1 MFLRNPFAKLGGAA
15 RDNMPPP
22 FDPAPVKSRDA
33 TPASRPS
40 DWLARSTARH
50 VRLVTYNV
58 HGCIGTDGR
67 MSETRIGDVLA
78 EIDADVIVLQ
88 ELDVGRRRS
97 SRGHQPEKIALQ
109 LNMSFLFC
117 PSVRDGDEHYGH
129 AVMSRLPLHLVQS
142 EELPRTFWPKAT
154 EPRSALWA
162 ELEGP
167 ARLQLIATHLGLSPL
182 ERRRQARALV
192 SARWM
197 GDPRFKGPRVF
208 CGDLNVGPWSLT
220 YRQLRGSMR
229 DAHREVAG
237 FRARPTFPSRMPM
250 LRLDHV
256 FASDDVKIE
265 GAHVPVSALSRVAS
279 DHLPLAVDLAF
290 APVATNADQQA

>member
-1 MFLRNPFAKLGGAA
+1 MR
-15 RDNMPPP
+15 PP
-22 FDPAPVKSRDA
+22 FDLAPVQTQDA
-33 TPASRPS
+33 TLL
-40 DWLARSTARH
+40 DHARARH

-67 MSETRIGDVLA
+67 MSESRIGDVLA
-78 EIDADVIVLQ
+78 AIDADVIVLQ

-97 SRGHQPEKIALQ
+97 SRGHQPELIATQ
-109 LNMSFLFC
+109 LNMRFLFC

-129 AVMSRLPLHLVQS
+129 AVMSRLPLHLVYS
-142 EELPRTFWPKAT
+142 EELPRVFWPKAS

-167 ARLQLIATHLGLSPL
+167 ARLQLIGTHLGLSPL
-182 ERRRQARALV
+182 ERRRQARALLGD
-192 SARWM
+192 RWM
-197 GDPRFKGPRVF
+197 GHPQFTGARVF
-208 CGDLNVGPWSLT
+208 CGDLNAGPWSLT

-229 DAHREVAG
+229 DAHRCVAG

-256 FASDDVKIE
+256 FASKEVLVE
-265 GAHVPVSALSRVAS
+265 AAQVLVTPLARVAS

-290 APVATNADQQA
+290 EAPR